1 MASERM
7 PPSEHLRAAIEND
20 GRPLRRIA
28 AAASMPPSTITRFI
42 NRQRGLS
49 SRSFDLVAGVVGLE
63 LRPRRRPR

>member
-1 MASERM
+1 
-7 PPSEHLRAAIEND
+7 
-20 GRPLRRIA
+20 
-28 AAASMPPSTITRFI
+28 MPPSTITRFI